1 MSTATMPSTVRR
13 DTLGVMVPLRES
25 RSAPSRQSPISAD
38 NAAVA
43 DMLREA
49 AELLAT
55 QGANPFRV
63 AAYRKASDTVAG
75 LTDSSVRSL
84 FEREGREGL
93 DKLPAVGK
101 GIASTIAEILI
112 TGHWAQLDR
121 LRGEVN
127 PVQLF
132 RTIPGVGSQSA
143 ERIHDQLGVD
153 TLEALEVAA
162 LRGQLQQVPGIG
174 PRRAAAIRAAL
185 TQLLDRTRV
194 LRSSQYRTASTSA
207 PTIDLLLQ
215 VDQEYRSEADVGMLP
230 AIAPR
235 RFNPSGQKTLA
246 IRGREDECRAFYA
259 SRHLAAAGMSTFS
272 KPAALPDALNGLV
285 DLALDLR
292 STWCRIADEPWRLID
307 RQRWASTPQSVA
319 DLAIGIRAASGGS
332 GHHDNTAG
340 NRRSIRYHR

>member
-235 RFNPSGQKTLA
+235 RFNPSGQKTLPILHA
-246 IRGREDECRAFYA
+246 RHGDWHFTALYSNSAKAHELGRERDWVVIYSYDHDHAERQNTAVTETHGPLTGKRVIRGREDECRAFYA
-259 SRHLAAAGMSTFS
+259 SRH
-272 KPAALPDALNGLV
+272 
-285 DLALDLR
+285 
-292 STWCRIADEPWRLID
+292 
-307 RQRWASTPQSVA
+307 
-319 DLAIGIRAASGGS
+319 
-332 GHHDNTAG
+332 
-340 NRRSIRYHR
+340 